1 MNTEER
7 ENFREHFNWYFE
19 EGLNW
24 VNIKEEGLNW
34 VNIKKEG
41 LNWVNI
47 KRGMLEVEE
56 KRSGWGNV
64 DGGGGWGIKLVH

>member
-19 EGLNW
+19 
-24 VNIKEEGLNW
+24 
-34 VNIKKEG
+34 EG